1 MTKEGE
7 RNVKSLIERF
17 LDLLFPPRCPFCRAI
32 LKEHETRICAA
43 CLQTLPRVPL
53 PLQRQT
59 FRHIEACVSP
69 LYYKDDVR
77 SSLLRYK
84 FGGLYTYSQAYAD
97 LMLDCL
103 ETNGIDADLITWVPL
118 SDKRLR
124 KRGYDQA
131 GLLADAIA
139 SRTDI
144 PCARLLVKQKD
155 TPPQSGIKSPEKR
168 KTNVSGAYR
177 PTDPDL
183 VKGKTVLLVDDIAT
197 TGATISECA
206 RVLKAAGAKRV
217 CAVSVARSVFH

>member
-1 MTKEGE
+1 M
-7 RNVKSLIERF
+7 KSLIERF

-124 KRGYDQA
+124 KKDCPDQGYQPAKGVPAVRDLPA
-131 GLLADAIA
+131 PERNAAADGVY
-139 SRTDI
+139 
-144 PCARLLVKQKD
+144 LFV
-155 TPPQSGIKSPEKR
+155 
-168 KTNVSGAYR
+168 
-177 PTDPDL
+177 
-183 VKGKTVLLVDDIAT
+183 
-197 TGATISECA
+197 
-206 RVLKAAGAKRV
+206 
-217 CAVSVARSVFH
+217 